1 MNITVIGCGRWGS
14 LIAWYLDRIG
24 HRVTLYGRAG
34 SAHMR
39 EFLSSRSNGLLTLPE
54 SVHLSVDLR
63 QAAVSAEVLIL
74 SVPSQSLRG
83 VMRELGPLD
92 LRGRAFVLCMKGIEV
107 ESGKRL
113 SQIAEESTHPSNG
126 VAVWLGPGHVQEF
139 YAGVPNCMVIDSR
152 DEALKHRLVDA
163 FSGELIRFYYG
174 QDLIGNEIGGASK
187 NVIGIAAGFLDGLHL
202 STLKGALMSR
212 GTREISRLIG
222 AMGGNPFSAYGLC
235 HLGDYEATL
244 FSPHS
249 HNRAF
254 GECFVTGKPY
264 EALAEGYYTAAALQT
279 LERQYGVE
287 LPICDAVWRVL
298 YRGSDARLEL
308 ERLFHRTVK
317 PELEGCGEGKS

>member
-1 MNITVIGCGRWGS
+1 MKLSVIGCGRWGTF
-14 LIAWYLDRIG
+14 LAWYLERSG
-24 HRVTLYGRAG
+24 SEVTLYGRKG
-34 SAHMR
+34 SKRM
-39 EFLSSRSNGLLTLPE
+39 EQLLSTRSNGVTTLPP
-54 SVHLSVDLR
+54 SVHLTQDLPTALQTDTLVISVG
-63 QAAVSAEVLIL
+63 
-74 SVPSQSLRG
+74 SQSLRG
-83 VMRELGPLD
+83 LLREIAACAPGK
-92 LRGRAFVLCMKGIEV
+92 LRLVLCMKGLETGT
-107 ESGKRL
+107 GKRL
-113 SQIAEESTHPSNG
+113 STIVKEELGEGTP

-139 YAGVPNCMVIDSR
+139 TAGIPNCMVIDSE
-152 DEALKHRLVDA
+152 DEALKEELISA
-163 FSGELIRFYYG
+163 FSSQLIRFYYG
-174 QDLIGNEIGGASK
+174 RDLIGNEIGGASK

-202 STLKGALMSR
+202 GTLKGALMSR
-212 GTREISRLIG
+212 GTREISRLIE

-308 ERLFHRTVK
+308 ERLFHRTGK